1 MPTWHRETEALSK
14 SFLQFDIEHG
24 AKSDLGKDASR
35 EGDDGDQ
42 ALGSVQGS
50 ARQTKRKDYS
60 KLEALESQK
69 TSRTERV
76 WLTAKKINMHFQFIK
91 NRKMA
96 TSEEEHSYK
105 QQAKTIESY
114 QKRLKQMIQKRLSI
128 KNIAE
133 NRPSC
138 WETEQ

>member
-1 MPTWHRETEALSK
+1 MPTWHRETEAPSK

-69 TSRTERV
+69 DQPNGAGMADGKENKY
-76 WLTAKKINMHFQFIK
+76 AFPIYKEPQP
-91 NRKMA
+91 A
-96 TSEEEHSYK
+96 TSEEELSYK
-105 QQAKTIESY
+105 QQAK
-114 QKRLKQMIQKRLSI
+114 RLNRI
-128 KNIAE
+128 K
-133 NRPSC
+133 SV
-138 WETEQ
+138 